1 MTRTF
6 SSAFTFDLYAQAASH
21 LIRTDHQED
30 LCFAVW
36 HPSEGLTRT
45 TALLHRL
52 ILPRPGERAVHGNVS
67 FSPEYF
73 ERALGE
79 AVEAQGGLA
88 FLHSHPVPGWQG
100 MSSDDVRA
108 EEGHAAPT
116 KGATGLP
123 LVGLTLGTD
132 GAWSARFWEKTGPK
146 KYERRWCE
154 NVRVVG
160 DPFGVTYADQL
171 RPPPRFKEEL
181 RRTISSWGKEAQAK
195 LARLRVGIVGAG
207 SVGTIIAE
215 TLARSGIQNISL
227 IDFDTVEN
235 LNLDRLLHATT
246 ATAERKESKVS
257 SLAVGI
263 RKGATADK
271 FSVLEFDYSVA
282 EEEGYRAALD
292 CDVIFSCVDRP
303 WARAVLNYIATA
315 HLIPVIDGGILV
327 EVTPAQTLRRADWK
341 MHTVMPGRR
350 CLECLE
356 QYNPG
361 LVQAEREGYLDDPKY
376 IKGLPDDHPL
386 KRNENVIAF
395 SMNVAS
401 FEVLQMLSL
410 VIAPMGIS
418 DPGQQSYHFVPA
430 IFDKPLFQ
438 VCEPTCLYP
447 SLVALGDHGGF
458 VVTGRH
464 EIAERHRAIHAK
476 PKKSLWRLLIDMLT
490 PGNG

>member
-6 SSAFTFDLYAQAASH
+6 SSACTFDFHAQAASH
-21 LIRTDHQED
+21 LIRPDHQED
-30 LCFAVW
+30 LCFAIW
-36 HPSEGLTRT
+36 HPSEGRTRT
-45 TALLHRL
+45 TALLHHL
-52 ILPRPGERAVHGNVS
+52 VLPRAGERAVHGNAS

-79 AVEAQGGLA
+79 AVESQGGLA
-88 FLHSHPVPGWQG
+88 FLHSHPAPGWQG

-132 GAWSARFWEKTGPK
+132 GAWSARFWKKTRPK

-160 DPFGVTYADQL
+160 DPFGVTYTEQL
-171 RPPPRFKEEL
+171 RPAPRFKEEL
-181 RRTISSWGKEAQAK
+181 RRTISAWGNAAQAK

-207 SVGTIIAE
+207 SVGTIVAE
-215 TLARSGIQNISL
+215 TLARSGIQNITL

-257 SLAVGI
+257 SLAAGI

-271 FSVLEFDYSVA
+271 FNVLEIDYSVA

-327 EVTPAQTLRRADWK
+327 EVTPRQTLLRADWK
-341 MHTVMPGRR
+341 VHTVMPGRR

-361 LVQAEREGYLDDPKY
+361 LVQAEREGYLDDPQY
-376 IKGLPDDHPL
+376 IKNLPDDHPL

-401 FEVLQMLSL
+401 FEVLQMLSM
-410 VIAPMGIS
+410 VVAPMGLS

-430 IFDKPLFQ
+430 IFDKPQFQ
-438 VCEPTCLYP
+438 VCQPTCLYP
-447 SLVALGDHGGF
+447 ALVALGDHAGF

-464 EIAERHRAIHAK
+464 EIAEKHRAIHAK
-476 PKKSLWRLLIDMLT
+476 PKKSILRSFMDIFK
-490 PGNG
+490 PRNV